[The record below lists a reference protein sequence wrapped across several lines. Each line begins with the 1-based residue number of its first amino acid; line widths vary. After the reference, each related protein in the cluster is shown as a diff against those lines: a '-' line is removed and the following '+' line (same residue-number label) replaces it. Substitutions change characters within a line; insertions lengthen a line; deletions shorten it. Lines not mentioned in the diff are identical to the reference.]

1 MGLFCCLIF
10 KPQIKQN
17 TIQYSKNQ
25 QFKFSKMKY
34 NTRNIGI
41 IAHVD
46 AGKTTLSERLLYYT
60 GLIHKIGNVDDG
72 NTTMDKDIQEKNRG
86 ITISSAAVSTQ
97 WKKDGTAYNIN
108 IIDTPGHID
117 FAVEVERSLRV
128 LDSVVAVFCAS
139 SGVQPQTENVWF
151 QAEKHGISK
160 ICFINKMDRIGADF
174 FAVLKEIET
183 KLHAVPMA
191 LQIPIGA
198 EAQFEGVIDLI
209 RQKALYWTDE
219 TGETIIE
226 KEIPDDQKAD
236 AEEYRMKLMETLAE
250 YDETFFEIFLDPENS
265 ITEEMI
271 TEALRKVCRS
281 GAAVPVLCGSA
292 FKNKGVQPLLDAVV
306 TYFPAPDHLPAIQGK
321 DPETEESV
329 ELIRDETES
338 FSGLVFKVVID
349 KHMGRLAMLRLYS
362 GKIKSGDTVL
372 NVRTGES
379 FRISRILQMQSDK
392 TLAIE
397 EAKAGDIV
405 ALTGIKDSKTGDSLS
420 AVEKPVLLE
429 AITIPAPVI
438 RVSIE
443 PKTNSDE
450 KSFGLVLAKIQEE
463 DPSLVVERDRQT
475 GETLLS
481 GLGELHLEVT
491 LEKIRLNHGIEV
503 NQGKPKVS
511 YREILTETRTHRE
524 KLSKQNGGSGQF
536 ADITFEIGPR
546 ENNVPGIEFINL
558 IKGGVIPGE
567 FIPSVEKGFKDAM
580 ENGPLK
586 GYPLESMKIRLL
598 DGSFHAQDSSAFDFE
613 NAARDGF
620 RAAALSCSPKLLE
633 PVMQVEIQS
642 IEEYTG
648 AVTADINRRRGII
661 SSIDEKSGR
670 KIFAAEVPLAST
682 FGYISDLRTLTS
694 GRASISMKLSHYAM
708 VPDFIANTLVT

>member
-1 MGLFCCLIF
+1 MLIF
-10 KPQIKQN
+10 IRIFSQHR
-17 TIQYSKNQ
+17 SKNQ
-25 QFKFSKMKY
+25 QFKSNKMKY

-46 AGKTTLSERLLYYT
+46 AGKTTLSERILYYT

-72 NTTMDKDIQEKNRG
+72 NTTMDKDIQERNRG
-86 ITISSAAVSTQ
+86 ITISSAAISTQ
-97 WKKDGTAYNIN
+97 WKKDNNVYNIN

-151 QAEKHGISK
+151 QAEKHGTSK

-174 FAVLKEIET
+174 FAVLHEIRT
-183 KLHAVPMA
+183 KLNAVPLA

-198 EAQFEGVIDLI
+198 EVNFEGVIDLVKM
-209 RQKALYWTDE
+209 KALYWTDE
-219 TGETIIE
+219 NGEMIVE
-226 KEIPDDQKAD
+226 KEIPDHSIAE
-236 AEEYRMKLMETLAE
+236 AEEYRTILLETLAE
-250 YDETFFEIFLDPENS
+250 YDETFFGIFMDGEQS
-265 ITEEMI
+265 ISVEMI
-271 TEALRKVCRS
+271 SEAIQRVCRS
-281 GAAVPVLCGSA
+281 GSAVPVLCGSA
-292 FKNKGVQPLLDAVV
+292 FKNKGIQPLLDAVV
-306 TYFPAPDHLPAIQGK
+306 TYLPAPDQLADLQGR
-321 DPETEESV
+321 DPHTEETV
-329 ELIRDETES
+329 TLERNEAAA

-349 KHMGRLAMLRLYS
+349 KHMGRLAMLRVYS
-362 GKIKSGDTVL
+362 GKIKSGDTLL

-392 TLAIE
+392 TLSME

-405 ALTGIKDSKTGDSLS
+405 ALTGVKDAKTGDSLS
-420 AVEKPVLLE
+420 SSDHPILLE
-429 AITIPAPVI
+429 AITIPTPVI
-438 RVSIE
+438 RVAIE
-443 PKTNSDE
+443 PKTNGDE

-463 DPSLVVERDRQT
+463 DPSLVVERDPQT

-491 LEKIRLNHGIEV
+491 LEKIRLNHGIEI

-511 YREILTETRTHRE
+511 YREVLTETCIHRE

-546 ENNVPGIEFINL
+546 DDHEYGLEFINM
-558 IKGGVIPGE
+558 IKGGVIPTE
-567 FIPSVEKGFKDAM
+567 FIPSVEKGFREAM
-580 ENGPLK
+580 EHGPLK
-586 GYPLESMKIRLL
+586 GYPLENMKITLL
-598 DGSFHAQDSSAFDFE
+598 DGSFHAQDSAAFDFE
-613 NAARDGF
+613 IAAREGF
-620 RAAALSCSPKLLE
+620 KAAAKGCSPKFLE
-633 PVMQVEIQS
+633 PIMQVEIQS

-661 SSIDEKSGR
+661 TSIDERSGR

-694 GRASISMKLSHYAM
+694 GRASISMKLSHYAL
-708 VPDFIANTLVT
+708 VPDFIANTLIT

>member
-1 MGLFCCLIF
+1 
-10 KPQIKQN
+10 
-17 TIQYSKNQ
+17 
-25 QFKFSKMKY
+25 MKY

-46 AGKTTLSERLLYYT
+46 AGKTTLTERLLYYT
-60 GLIHKIGNVDDG
+60 GMIHKIGNVDEG

-86 ITISSAAVSTQ
+86 ITISSAAISTQ
-97 WKKDGTAYNIN
+97 WKKDDNVFNIN

-174 FAVLKEIET
+174 FAVLNEIKT
-183 KLHAVPMA
+183 KLNAVPLA
-191 LQIPIGA
+191 LQIPMGS
-198 EAQFEGVIDLI
+198 EDSFEGVIDLI
-209 RQKALYWTDE
+209 KQKALYWMDE
-219 TGETIIE
+219 NGETIIE
-226 KEIPDDQKAD
+226 KEIPELYN
-236 AEEYRMKLMETLAE
+236 AETHEWRIKLMETLAE
-250 YDETFFEIFLDPENS
+250 SDEQFFEYFLDSETKIS
-265 ITEEMI
+265 EEMI
-271 TEALRKVCRS
+271 TEAIKRACQSRNLVS
-281 GAAVPVLCGSA
+281 VLCGSA
-292 FKNKGVQPLLDAVV
+292 FKNKGVQPLLDAIVS
-306 TYFPAPDHLPAIQGK
+306 YLPSPDQLPSVKGK
-321 DPETEESV
+321 DAKTEETI
-329 ELIRDETES
+329 EQERNEEEI

-349 KHMGRLAMLRLYS
+349 KHMGKLSMLRIYS
-362 GKIKSGDTVL
+362 GSIQSGDTVH

-392 TLAIE
+392 TITVE
-397 EAKAGDIV
+397 EGKAGDIV
-405 ALTGIKDSKTGDSLS
+405 ALTGIKDAKTGDSLS
-420 AVEKPVLLE
+420 SVERAVLLE
-429 AITIPAPVI
+429 SITIPAPVI

-443 PKTNSDE
+443 PKTNADE

-491 LEKIRLNHGIEV
+491 LEKIRLNHGIEI

-511 YREILTETRTHRE
+511 YKEILTETRTHRE
-524 KLSKQNGGSGQF
+524 KLVKQNGGSGQF

-546 ENNVPGIEFINL
+546 NDGGIGLEFINQ
-558 IKGGVIPGE
+558 IKGGVIPNE
-567 FIPSVEKGFKDAM
+567 FVPSVEKGFREAM
-580 ENGPLK
+580 ENGALQ
-586 GYPLESMKIRLL
+586 GYPLESMKVTLL
-598 DGSFHAQDSSAFDFE
+598 DGSTHSNDSHAQDFE
-613 NAARDGF
+613 MAARDGF
-620 RAAALSCSPKLLE
+620 REIGKSCKPKLME
-633 PVMQVEIQS
+633 PIMKVEIQT
-642 IEEYTG
+642 IEDYTG
-648 AVTADINRRRGII
+648 AVTADINKRRGII
-661 SSIDEKSGR
+661 ISIDEKSGR
-670 KIFAAEVPLAST
+670 KVFTAEVPLAST

-694 GRASISMKLSHYAM
+694 GRASISMKLSHYAL

>member
-1 MGLFCCLIF
+1 
-10 KPQIKQN
+10 
-17 TIQYSKNQ
+17 
-25 QFKFSKMKY
+25 MKY

-72 NTTMDKDIQEKNRG
+72 NTMMDKDIQEKNRG

-97 WKKDGTAYNIN
+97 WKKDNTVYNIN

-151 QAEKHGISK
+151 QAEKHGTSK

-183 KLHAVPMA
+183 KLNTVPLA

-198 EAQFEGVIDLI
+198 EDQFEGVIDLI
-209 RQKALYWTDE
+209 QQKALYWMDE
-219 TGETIIE
+219 NGETIVE
-226 KEIPDDQKAD
+226 KGIPVHYKAEAD
-236 AEEYRMKLMETLAE
+236 EYRMKLLETLAG
-250 YDETFFEIFLDPENS
+250 YDETFFEIFMD
-265 ITEEMI
+265 TEHTISTEMI
-271 TEALRKVCRS
+271 MEAVQRVCRS
-281 GAAVPVLCGSA
+281 GSAVPVLCGSA
-292 FKNKGVQPLLDAVV
+292 FKNKGIQPLLDAVV
-306 TYFPAPDHLPAIQGK
+306 TYLPAPDQLADIQGK
-321 DPETEESV
+321 DPLTEEAVILKRNES
-329 ELIRDETES
+329 ET

-349 KHMGRLAMLRLYS
+349 KHMGRLAMLRIYS
-362 GKIKSGDTVL
+362 GKIKSGDSVL
-372 NVRTGES
+372 NVRTRET

-392 TLAIE
+392 TLSLE
-397 EAKAGDIV
+397 EGKAGDIV
-405 ALTGIKDSKTGDSLS
+405 ALTGIKDAKTGDSLS
-420 AVEKPVLLE
+420 SAEKPVLLE

-438 RVSIE
+438 RVAIE
-443 PKTNSDE
+443 PKTNGDE
-450 KSFGLVLAKIQEE
+450 KSFGLVLARIQEE
-463 DPSLVVERDRQT
+463 DPSLVVERDKQT

-491 LEKIRLNHGIEV
+491 LEKIRLNHGMEI

-511 YREILTETRTHRE
+511 YREILTETAAHRE

-536 ADITFEIGPR
+536 ADISFEIGPR
-546 ENNVPGIEFINL
+546 NDNEHGLEFVNM
-558 IKGGVIPGE
+558 IKGGVIPTE
-567 FIPSVEKGFKDAM
+567 FIPSVEKGFREAM
-580 ENGPLK
+580 EHGPLK
-586 GYPLESMKIRLL
+586 GHPLESMKITLL
-598 DGSFHAQDSSAFDFE
+598 DGSFHAQDSAAFDFE
-613 NAARDGF
+613 IAAREGF
-620 RAAALSCSPKLLE
+620 RAAAGKCRPKLLE

-648 AVTADINRRRGII
+648 AITADINRRRGMIT
-661 SSIDEKSGR
+661 SIDEKSGR

-694 GRASISMKLSHYAM
+694 GRASISMKLSHYAL
-708 VPDFIANTLVT
+708 VPDFIANTLIT

>member
-1 MGLFCCLIF
+1 
-10 KPQIKQN
+10 
-17 TIQYSKNQ
+17 
-25 QFKFSKMKY
+25 MKY

-46 AGKTTLSERLLYYT
+46 AGKTTLTERLLYYT
-60 GLIHKIGNVDDG
+60 GMIHKIGNVDEG

-86 ITISSAAVSTQ
+86 ITISSAAISTQ
-97 WKKDGTAYNIN
+97 WKKDENVFNIN

-174 FAVLKEIET
+174 FAVLNEIKT
-183 KLHAVPMA
+183 KLNAVPLA
-191 LQIPIGA
+191 LQIPMGS
-198 EAQFEGVIDLI
+198 EDRFEGVIDLVK
-209 RQKALYWTDE
+209 QKAQYWIDE
-219 TGETIIE
+219 NGETIVE
-226 KEIPDDQKAD
+226 KEIPELYKTEVHEWRQ
-236 AEEYRMKLMETLAE
+236 KLMETLAE
-250 YDETFFEIFLDPENS
+250 SDEQFFEYFLDSETK

-271 TEALRKVCRS
+271 TEAIKRACQSRNS
-281 GAAVPVLCGSA
+281 VPVLCGSA
-292 FKNKGVQPLLDAVV
+292 FKNKGVQPLLDAIVS
-306 TYFPAPDHLPAIQGK
+306 YLPAPDQLASVKGK
-321 DPETEESV
+321 DAKTEETI
-329 ELIRDETES
+329 ELERNEEEI

-349 KHMGRLAMLRLYS
+349 KHMGKLSMLRIYS
-362 GKIKSGDTVL
+362 GSIQSGDTVQ

-392 TLAIE
+392 TITVE
-397 EAKAGDIV
+397 EGKAGDIV
-405 ALTGIKDSKTGDSLS
+405 ALTGIKDAKTGDSLS
-420 AVEKPVLLE
+420 SIEQAVLLE
-429 AITIPAPVI
+429 SITIPAPVI

-443 PKTNSDE
+443 PKTNADE

-491 LEKIRLNHGIEV
+491 LEKIRLNHGIEI
-503 NQGKPKVS
+503 NQGKPEVS
-511 YREILTETRTHRE
+511 YKEILTETRTHRE
-524 KLSKQNGGSGQF
+524 KLVKQNGGSGQF

-546 ENNVPGIEFINL
+546 NDGGIGLEFINQ
-558 IKGGVIPGE
+558 IKGGVIPNE
-567 FIPSVEKGFKDAM
+567 FIPSVEKGFREAM
-580 ENGPLK
+580 ENGALQ
-586 GYPLESMKIRLL
+586 GYPLESMKVTLL
-598 DGSFHAQDSSAFDFE
+598 DGSTHSNDSHAQDFE
-613 NAARDGF
+613 MAARDGF
-620 RAAALSCSPKLLE
+620 REIGKSCKPKLME
-633 PVMQVEIQS
+633 PIMKVEIQT
-642 IEEYTG
+642 IEDYTG
-648 AVTADINRRRGII
+648 AVTADINKRRGII
-661 SSIDEKSGR
+661 ISIDEKSGR
-670 KIFAAEVPLAST
+670 KIFTAEVPLAST

-694 GRASISMKLSHYAM
+694 GRASISMKLSHYAL

>member
-1 MGLFCCLIF
+1 
-10 KPQIKQN
+10 
-17 TIQYSKNQ
+17 
-25 QFKFSKMKY
+25 MKY

-46 AGKTTLSERLLYYT
+46 AGKTTLTERLLYYT
-60 GLIHKIGNVDDG
+60 GMIHKIGNVDEG

-86 ITISSAAVSTQ
+86 ITISSAAISTQ
-97 WKKDGTAYNIN
+97 WKKGNDLFNIN

-128 LDSVVAVFCAS
+128 LDSVIAVFCAS

-151 QAEKHGISK
+151 QAEKHGIPK

-174 FAVLKEIET
+174 FAVVNEIKT
-183 KLHAVPMA
+183 RLSAVPLA
-191 LQIPIGA
+191 LQIPMGS
-198 EAQFEGVIDLI
+198 EDRFEGVIDLI
-209 RQKALYWTDE
+209 TQKALYWTDE
-219 TGETIIE
+219 NGETMIE
-226 KEIPDDQKAD
+226 KSIPEDYQSEAH
-236 AEEYRMKLMETLAE
+236 AFRLKLMESLAE
-250 YDETFFEIFLDPENS
+250 SDEAFFEAFFDAECT
-265 ITEEMI
+265 ITEDMI
-271 TEALRKVCRS
+271 VEAVARTCQS
-281 GAAVPVLCGSA
+281 GSLVPVLCGSA

-306 TYFPAPDHLPAIQGK
+306 TYLPAPHQLARIKAK
-321 DPETEESV
+321 DVKTEKPVELERTEE
-329 ELIRDETES
+329 EA

-349 KHMGRLAMLRLYS
+349 KHMGKLAMLRIYS
-362 GKIKSGDTVL
+362 GNIQPGDSVQ

-392 TLAIE
+392 TLPVE
-397 EAKAGDIV
+397 NGKAGDIV
-405 ALTGIKDSKTGDSLS
+405 ALTGIKDAKTGDSLS
-420 AVEKPVLLE
+420 SLERPVLLE
-429 AITIPAPVI
+429 SITIPAPVI

-443 PKTNSDE
+443 PKTNADE

-491 LEKIRLNHGIEV
+491 LEKIRLNHGIEI

-511 YREILTETRTHRE
+511 YREILTETRRHRE

-546 ENNVPGIEFINL
+546 ENHEPGLEFINQ

-567 FIPSVEKGFKDAM
+567 FIPSVEKGFREAM
-580 ENGPLK
+580 ENGPI
-586 GYPLESMKIRLL
+586 GGNPLESMKVVLL
-598 DGSFHAQDSSAFDFE
+598 DGSAHSNDSHAQDFE
-613 NAARDGF
+613 VAARDGF
-620 RAAALSCSPKLLE
+620 RAIAKACQPKLTE
-633 PVMQVEIQS
+633 PVMQVEIQT
-642 IEEYTG
+642 IEGYTG
-648 AVTADINRRRGII
+648 AVTTDINKRRGMIT
-661 SSIDEKSGR
+661 SIDEKSGR
-670 KIFAAEVPLAST
+670 KIFTAEVPLAST

-694 GRASISMKLSHYAM
+694 GRASISMKLSHYAL
-708 VPDFIANTLVT
+708 VPDFMVNTLIT

>member
-10 KPQIKQN
+10 RPQNEEN
-17 TIQYSKNQ
+17 TYLYSQNQ

-97 WKKDGTAYNIN
+97 WKKGETVYNIN

-183 KLHAVPMA
+183 KLNAVPMA

-198 EAQFEGVIDLI
+198 EDQFEGVIDLI

-219 TGETIIE
+219 NGETIIE
-226 KEIPDDQKAD
+226 KEIPEDHKAD
-236 AEEYRMKLMETLAE
+236 ADEYRMKLMETLAG
-250 YDETFFEIFLDPENS
+250 YDETFFEIFMDPEKKL
-265 ITEEMI
+265 TEEMI
-271 TEALRKVCRS
+271 TEALQKVCRS

-306 TYFPAPDHLPAIQGK
+306 TYFPAPDLLPAVQGK
-321 DPETEESV
+321 DPDTEEAVELVRNETE
-329 ELIRDETES
+329 T

-362 GKIKSGDTVL
+362 GTIQSGDTVL

-379 FRISRILQMQSDK
+379 FRISRILKMQSDK
-392 TLAIE
+392 TLSIE
-397 EAKAGDIV
+397 EGKAGDIV
-405 ALTGIKDSKTGDSLS
+405 ALTGIKDAKTGDSLS

-450 KSFGLVLAKIQEE
+450 KTFGLVLAKIQEE

-511 YREILTETRTHRE
+511 YREVLTETRTHRE

-546 ENNVPGIEFINL
+546 ENNEPGLEFINL

-567 FIPSVEKGFKDAM
+567 FIPSVEKGFREAM

-598 DGSFHAQDSSAFDFE
+598 DGSFHDQDSGAFDFE

-633 PVMQVEIQS
+633 PIMQVEIQS

-661 SSIDEKSGR
+661 SSIDERSGR
-670 KIFAAEVPLAST
+670 KIFTAEVPLAST

-694 GRASISMKLSHYAM
+694 GRASISMKLSHYAL
-708 VPDFIANTLVT
+708 VPDFIANILVT

>member
-1 MGLFCCLIF
+1 M
-10 KPQIKQN
+10 
-17 TIQYSKNQ
+17 KN
-25 QFKFSKMKY
+25 

-97 WKKDGTAYNIN
+97 WEKDNNVYHIN

-151 QAEKHGISK
+151 QAEKHGTSK

-174 FAVLKEIET
+174 FAVLEEIRT
-183 KLHAVPMA
+183 KLNAVPLA

-198 EAQFEGVIDLI
+198 EDHFEGVIDLI
-209 RQKALYWTDE
+209 QQKALYWKDE
-219 TGETIIE
+219 NGETIIE
-226 KEIPDDQKAD
+226 KEIPLNYQIEAD
-236 AEEYRMKLMETLAE
+236 EYRIKLQETLAE
-250 YDETFFEIFLDPENS
+250 YNEDFFEYFMD
-265 ITEEMI
+265 TEFRISNEMMVKAI
-271 TEALRKVCRS
+271 QEICRS

-292 FKNKGVQPLLDAVV
+292 FKNKGIQPLLDAVV
-306 TYFPAPDHLPAIQGK
+306 TYLPAPDQLANIQGK
-321 DPETEESV
+321 DPQTEEIIELGRNETE
-329 ELIRDETES
+329 T
-338 FSGLVFKVVID
+338 FSGLVFKVIID
-349 KHMGRLAMLRLYS
+349 KHIGRLAMLRIYS
-362 GKIKSGDTVL
+362 GRIKSGDMVL
-372 NVRTGES
+372 NIRTGES

-392 TLAIE
+392 TLSVNE
-397 EAKAGDIV
+397 GKAGDIV
-405 ALTGIKDSKTGDSLS
+405 ALTGIKDAKTGDSLS
-420 AVEKPVLLE
+420 SVEKPILLE

-443 PKTNSDE
+443 PKTNVDE
-450 KSFGLVLAKIQEE
+450 KNFGLVLAKIQEE
-463 DPSLVVERDRQT
+463 DPSLVIERDPQT

-491 LEKIRLNHGIEV
+491 LEKIRLNHGIEI

-511 YREILTETRTHRE
+511 YREILTEAKLHRE

-536 ADITFEIGPR
+536 ADISFEIGPR
-546 ENNVPGIEFINL
+546 SDNEHGLEFINM

-567 FIPSVEKGFKDAM
+567 FIPSVEKGFREAM
-580 ENGPLK
+580 EQGPLK
-586 GYPLESMKIRLL
+586 GYPLESMKITLL
-598 DGSFHAQDSSAFDFE
+598 DGSFHAQDSAALDFE
-613 NAARDGF
+613 IAARDGF
-620 RAAALSCSPKLLE
+620 KAAAAKCSPKLLE
-633 PVMQVEIQS
+633 PIMQVEIQS

-648 AVTADINRRRGII
+648 AITADISRRRGII
-661 SSIDEKSGR
+661 TSIDEKSGR
-670 KIFAAEVPLAST
+670 KFFAAEVPLAST
-682 FGYISDLRTLTS
+682 FGYISDLRTLAS
-694 GRASISMKLSHYAM
+694 GRASISMKLSHYAL
-708 VPDFIANTLVT
+708 VPDFIANTLMT

>member
-1 MGLFCCLIF
+1 M
-10 KPQIKQN
+10 
-17 TIQYSKNQ
+17 KN
-25 QFKFSKMKY
+25 

-97 WKKDGTAYNIN
+97 WRKDNNVYHIN

-151 QAEKHGISK
+151 QAEKHETSK

-174 FAVLKEIET
+174 FAVLEEIRT
-183 KLHAVPMA
+183 KLNAVPLA

-198 EAQFEGVIDLI
+198 EDNFEGVIDLI
-209 RQKALYWTDE
+209 QQKALYWMDE
-219 TGETIIE
+219 NGETIIE
-226 KEIPDDQKAD
+226 KEIPLNYQIEAD
-236 AEEYRMKLMETLAE
+236 EYRIKLQETLAE
-250 YDETFFEIFLDPENS
+250 YNEDFFEYFMD
-265 ITEEMI
+265 TECRISNEMMVKAI
-271 TEALRKVCRS
+271 QEICRS

-292 FKNKGVQPLLDAVV
+292 FKNKGIQPLLDAVV
-306 TYFPAPDHLPAIQGK
+306 TYLPAPDQLANIQGK
-321 DPETEESV
+321 DPQTEETI
-329 ELIRDETES
+329 ELGRNDIET
-338 FSGLVFKVVID
+338 FSGLVFKVIID
-349 KHMGRLAMLRLYS
+349 KHIGRLAMLRIYS
-362 GKIKSGDTVL
+362 GRIKSGDMVL

-392 TLAIE
+392 TLSINE
-397 EAKAGDIV
+397 GKAGDIV
-405 ALTGIKDSKTGDSLS
+405 ALTGIKDAKTGDSLS
-420 AVEKPVLLE
+420 SVEKPILLE

-443 PKTNSDE
+443 PKTNGDE
-450 KSFGLVLAKIQEE
+450 KNFGLVLAKIQEE
-463 DPSLVVERDRQT
+463 DPSLVIERDPQT

-491 LEKIRLNHGIEV
+491 LEKIRLNHGIEI

-511 YREILTETRTHRE
+511 YREILTEMKLHRE

-536 ADITFEIGPR
+536 ADISFEIGPR
-546 ENNVPGIEFINL
+546 SDNEHGLEFVNM

-567 FIPSVEKGFKDAM
+567 FIPSVEKGFREAM
-580 ENGPLK
+580 EQGPLK
-586 GYPLESMKIRLL
+586 GYPLESMKITLL
-598 DGSFHAQDSSAFDFE
+598 DGSFHAQDSAALDFE
-613 NAARDGF
+613 IVARDGF
-620 RAAALSCSPKLLE
+620 KAAAAKCSPKLLE
-633 PVMQVEIQS
+633 PIMQVEIQS

-648 AVTADINRRRGII
+648 AITADINRRRGII
-661 SSIDEKSGR
+661 TSIDEKSGR

-682 FGYISDLRTLTS
+682 FGYISDLRTLAS
-694 GRASISMKLSHYAM
+694 GRASISMKLSHYAL
-708 VPDFIANTLVT
+708 VPDFIANTLMT

>member
-1 MGLFCCLIF
+1 
-10 KPQIKQN
+10 
-17 TIQYSKNQ
+17 
-25 QFKFSKMKY
+25 MKY

-46 AGKTTLSERLLYYT
+46 AGKTTLTERLLYYT
-60 GLIHKIGNVDDG
+60 GMIHKIGNVDDG

-86 ITISSAAVSTQ
+86 ITISSAAISTQ
-97 WKKDGTAYNIN
+97 WKKDDAIFNVN

-128 LDSVVAVFCAS
+128 LDSVIAVLCAS

-174 FAVLKEIET
+174 FAVLHEIRT
-183 KLHAVPMA
+183 KLNAVPLA
-191 LQIPIGA
+191 LQIPIGS
-198 EAQFEGVIDLI
+198 EDHFEGAIDLI
-209 RQKALYWTDE
+209 KQKALYWTDE
-219 TGETIIE
+219 NGETVVE
-226 KEIPDDQKAD
+226 KEIPEHYKAEAD
-236 AEEYRMKLMETLAE
+236 EWRMKLTETLAE
-250 YDETFFEIFLDPENS
+250 HDETFFGIFMDAEHQIS
-265 ITEEMI
+265 EEMI
-271 TEALRKVCRS
+271 TKAIKRTCQSKSL
-281 GAAVPVLCGSA
+281 VPILCGSA
-292 FKNKGVQPLLDAVV
+292 FKNKGVQPLLDAVAD
-306 TYFPAPDHLPAIQGK
+306 YLPAPDQLPSVKGK
-321 DPETEESV
+321 DARTGETV
-329 ELIRDETES
+329 ELERNKEET

-349 KHMGRLAMLRLYS
+349 KHMGKLAMLRIYS
-362 GKIKSGDTVL
+362 GSIKPGDTVQ

-392 TLAIE
+392 TLTIGE
-397 EAKAGDIV
+397 GKAGDIV
-405 ALTGIKDSKTGDSLS
+405 ALTGIKDAKTGDSLS
-420 AVEKPVLLE
+420 SAERPVLLE
-429 AITIPAPVI
+429 SITIPAPVI

-443 PKTNSDE
+443 PKTNADE

-491 LEKIRLNHGIEV
+491 LEKIRLNHGIEIS
-503 NQGKPKVS
+503 QGTPKVS
-511 YREILTETRTHRE
+511 YREILTETRKHRE

-546 ENNVPGIEFINL
+546 ENNETGLEFINQ
-558 IKGGVIPGE
+558 IKGGVIPNE
-567 FIPSVEKGFKDAM
+567 FIPAVEKGFREAM
-580 ENGPLK
+580 ENGPLS
-586 GYPLESMKIRLL
+586 GNPLESMKIILL
-598 DGSFHAQDSSAFDFE
+598 DGSAHSNDSHALDFE
-613 NAARDGF
+613 IAARDGF
-620 RAAALSCSPKLLE
+620 REVAKQCKPKVLE
-633 PVMQVEIQS
+633 PVMQVEIIS

-648 AVTADINRRRGII
+648 AITADINKRRGMIT
-661 SSIDEKSGR
+661 SIDEKSGR
-670 KIFAAEVPLAST
+670 KIFTAEVPLAST

-694 GRASISMKLSHYAM
+694 GRASISMKLSHYAL

>member
-1 MGLFCCLIF
+1 
-10 KPQIKQN
+10 
-17 TIQYSKNQ
+17 
-25 QFKFSKMKY
+25 MKY

-72 NTTMDKDIQEKNRG
+72 NTTMDKDIQERNRG

-97 WKKDGTAYNIN
+97 WKKDNKVYNIN

-151 QAEKHGISK
+151 QAEKHGTSK

-174 FAVLKEIET
+174 FAVLKDIET
-183 KLHAVPMA
+183 RLNAVPLA

-198 EAQFEGVIDLI
+198 EASFEGVIDLI
-209 RQKALYWTDE
+209 RQKALFWTDE
-219 TGETIIE
+219 NGETIIE
-226 KEIPDDQKAD
+226 KEIPVDYQKEAD
-236 AEEYRMKLMETLAE
+236 EYRMKLLETLAGS
-250 YDETFFEIFLDPENS
+250 DETFFEIFMDAEHT
-265 ITEEMI
+265 IGIEMI
-271 TEALRKVCRS
+271 TEAIQNVCRS

-292 FKNKGVQPLLDAVV
+292 FKNKGIQPLLDAVV
-306 TYFPAPDHLPAIQGK
+306 TYLPSPDQLADIQAK
-321 DPETEESV
+321 DPQTEESIPLKRN
-329 ELIRDETES
+329 ESES

-349 KHMGRLAMLRLYS
+349 KHMGRLAMLRIYS
-362 GKIKSGDTVL
+362 GKIRSGDTVQ
-372 NVRTGES
+372 NVRTREI

-392 TLAIE
+392 TLSMDE
-397 EAKAGDIV
+397 GKAGDIV
-405 ALTGIKDSKTGDSLS
+405 ALTGIKDAKTGDSLS
-420 AVEKPVLLE
+420 SSEKPVLLE

-438 RVSIE
+438 RVAIE
-443 PKTNSDE
+443 PKTNGDE
-450 KSFGLVLAKIQEE
+450 KSFGLVLARIQEE
-463 DPSLVVERDRQT
+463 DPSLVIERDRQT

-491 LEKIRLNHGIEV
+491 LEKIRLNHGIEI

-511 YREILTETRTHRE
+511 YREVLTTTATHRE

-536 ADITFEIGPR
+536 ADISFEIGPR
-546 ENNVPGIEFINL
+546 NDQEHGLEFINM
-558 IKGGVIPGE
+558 IKGGVIPTE
-567 FIPSVEKGFKDAM
+567 FIPSVEKGFREAM
-580 ENGPLK
+580 EHGPLK
-586 GYPLESMKIRLL
+586 GYPLESMKITLL
-598 DGSFHAQDSSAFDFE
+598 DGSFHAQDSAAFDFE
-613 NAARDGF
+613 IAAREGF
-620 RAAALSCSPKLLE
+620 RAAAGKCSPKLLE
-633 PVMQVEIQS
+633 PIMQVEIQS

-648 AVTADINRRRGII
+648 PITADLNRRRGMIT
-661 SSIDEKSGR
+661 SIDERSGR
-670 KIFAAEVPLAST
+670 KIFTAEVPLAST
-682 FGYISDLRTLTS
+682 FGYISDLRTLAS
-694 GRASISMKLSHYAM
+694 GRASISMKLSHYAL

>member
-1 MGLFCCLIF
+1 
-10 KPQIKQN
+10 
-17 TIQYSKNQ
+17 
-25 QFKFSKMKY
+25 MKY

-72 NTTMDKDIQEKNRG
+72 NTTMDKDIQERNRG

-97 WKKDGTAYNIN
+97 WKKDNKVYNIN

-151 QAEKHGISK
+151 QAEKHGTSK

-174 FAVLKEIET
+174 FAVLKDIET
-183 KLHAVPMA
+183 RLNAVPLA

-198 EAQFEGVIDLI
+198 EASFEGVIDLI
-209 RQKALYWTDE
+209 RQKALFWTDE
-219 TGETIIE
+219 TGETIVE
-226 KEIPDDQKAD
+226 KEIPAEYQIEAD
-236 AEEYRMKLMETLAE
+236 EYRMKLLETLAGS
-250 YDETFFEIFLDPENS
+250 DEIFFEIFMDAEHKIS
-265 ITEEMI
+265 TEMI
-271 TEALRKVCRS
+271 TEAIQRVCRS

-292 FKNKGVQPLLDAVV
+292 FKNKGIQPLLDAVV
-306 TYFPAPDHLPAIQGK
+306 TYLPSPDQLTDIQAK
-321 DPETEESV
+321 DPQTEESIPLKRN
-329 ELIRDETES
+329 ESES

-349 KHMGRLAMLRLYS
+349 KHMGRLAMLRIYS
-362 GKIKSGDTVL
+362 GKIKSGDTVQ
-372 NVRTGES
+372 NVRTGEN

-392 TLAIE
+392 TLSMDE
-397 EAKAGDIV
+397 GKAGDIV
-405 ALTGIKDSKTGDSLS
+405 ALTGIKDAKTGDSLS
-420 AVEKPVLLE
+420 SSEKPVLLE

-438 RVSIE
+438 RVAIE
-443 PKTNSDE
+443 PKTNGDE
-450 KSFGLVLAKIQEE
+450 KSFGLVLARIQEE
-463 DPSLVVERDRQT
+463 DPSLVIERDRQT

-491 LEKIRLNHGIEV
+491 LEKIRLNHGIEI

-511 YREILTETRTHRE
+511 YREILTTTASHRE

-536 ADITFEIGPR
+536 ADISFEIGPR
-546 ENNVPGIEFINL
+546 NDQEHGLEFINM
-558 IKGGVIPGE
+558 IKGGAIPTE
-567 FIPSVEKGFKDAM
+567 FIPSVEKGFREAM
-580 ENGPLK
+580 EHGPLK
-586 GYPLESMKIRLL
+586 GYPLESMKITLM
-598 DGSFHAQDSSAFDFE
+598 DGSFHAQDSAAFDFE
-613 NAARDGF
+613 IAAREGF
-620 RAAALSCSPKLLE
+620 RAAAGKCSPKLLE

-648 AVTADINRRRGII
+648 AITADINRRRGMIT
-661 SSIDEKSGR
+661 SIDERSGR
-670 KIFAAEVPLAST
+670 KIFMAEVPLAST
-682 FGYISDLRTLTS
+682 FGYISDLRTLAS
-694 GRASISMKLSHYAM
+694 GRASISMKLSHYAL
-708 VPDFIANTLVT
+708 VPDFIANTLMT

>member
-1 MGLFCCLIF
+1 
-10 KPQIKQN
+10 
-17 TIQYSKNQ
+17 
-25 QFKFSKMKY
+25 MKY

-72 NTTMDKDIQEKNRG
+72 NTTMDKDIQERNRG

-97 WKKDGTAYNIN
+97 WKKDDKVYNIN

-151 QAEKHGISK
+151 QAEKHGTSK

-174 FAVLKEIET
+174 FAVLNEIKT
-183 KLHAVPMA
+183 KLNAVPLA
-191 LQIPIGA
+191 LQIPMGA
-198 EAQFEGVIDLI
+198 EAHFEGVIDLV
-209 RQKALYWTDE
+209 KMKSLYWTDE
-219 TGETIIE
+219 NGETIVE
-226 KEIPDDQKAD
+226 KEIPDHYMAEAD
-236 AEEYRMKLMETLAE
+236 EYRMKLMETLAE
-250 YDETFFEIFLDPENS
+250 NDEMFFDIFMD
-265 ITEEMI
+265 TEQTVTVEMLS
-271 TEALRKVCRS
+271 EAIQRVCRLGS
-281 GAAVPVLCGSA
+281 AVPVLCGSA
-292 FKNKGVQPLLDAVV
+292 FKNKGIQPLLDAVV
-306 TYFPAPDHLPAIQGK
+306 TYLPAPDQLADLQGR
-321 DPETEESV
+321 DPQTEETV
-329 ELIRDETES
+329 TLERNES
-338 FSGLVFKVVID
+338 AAFSGLVFKVVID
-349 KHMGRLAMLRLYS
+349 KHMGRLAMLRVYS
-362 GKIKSGDTVL
+362 GRIQSGDTIL

-379 FRISRILQMQSDK
+379 YRISRILQMQSDK
-392 TLAIE
+392 TLTLD

-405 ALTGIKDSKTGDSLS
+405 ALTGIKDAKTGDSLS
-420 AVEKPVLLE
+420 SIEQPILLE
-429 AITIPAPVI
+429 AITIPTPVI
-438 RVSIE
+438 RVAIE
-443 PKTNSDE
+443 PKTNGDE

-463 DPSLVVERDRQT
+463 DPSLVVERDPQT

-491 LEKIRLNHGIEV
+491 LEKIRLNHGIEI

-511 YREILTETRTHRE
+511 YREILTETRVHRE

-536 ADITFEIGPR
+536 ADITFEIGPGNDN
-546 ENNVPGIEFINL
+546 EHGLEFVNM
-558 IKGGVIPGE
+558 IKGGVIPTE
-567 FIPSVEKGFKDAM
+567 FIPSVEKGFREAM
-580 ENGPLK
+580 EHGPLK
-586 GYPLESMKIRLL
+586 GYPLENMKVTLL
-598 DGSFHAQDSSAFDFE
+598 DGSFHAQDSAAFDFE
-613 NAARDGF
+613 IAAREGF
-620 RAAALSCSPKLLE
+620 KAAAKGCHPKLME
-633 PVMQVEIQS
+633 PVMKVEIQS

-661 SSIDEKSGR
+661 TSIDEKSGR

-694 GRASISMKLSHYAM
+694 GRASISMKLSHYAL
-708 VPDFIANTLVT
+708 VPDFIANTLIT

>member
-1 MGLFCCLIF
+1 M
-10 KPQIKQN
+10 
-17 TIQYSKNQ
+17 KN
-25 QFKFSKMKY
+25 K
-34 NTRNIGI
+34 TRNIGI

-97 WKKDGTAYNIN
+97 WKKGNEVYNIN

-151 QAEKHGISK
+151 QAEKHGTSK

-174 FAVLKEIET
+174 FAVLKDIET
-183 KLHAVPMA
+183 KLDAVPMA

-198 EAQFEGVIDLI
+198 EDNFKGIIDLI
-209 RQKALYWTDE
+209 QQKALYWTDE
-219 TGETIIE
+219 NGETILE
-226 KEIPDDQKAD
+226 KEIPEDYRAD
-236 AEEYRMKLMETLAE
+236 ADEYRMQLLETIAGH
-250 YDETFFEIFLDPENS
+250 DEIFFELFMEAEHEITVEN
-265 ITEEMI
+265 II
-271 TEALRKVCRS
+271 NAIQRICKS

-306 TYFPAPDHLPAIQGK
+306 TYFPGPDEIADICGK
-321 DPETEESV
+321 DPQTEESIMLQRN
-329 ELIRDETES
+329 EMES
-338 FSGLVFKVVID
+338 FAGLVFKVVID
-349 KHMGRLAMLRLYS
+349 KHMGRLAMLRIYS

-379 FRISRILQMQSDK
+379 FRVSRILQMQSDK
-392 TLAIE
+392 SLSIE
-397 EAKAGDIV
+397 EGQAGDIV
-405 ALTGIKDSKTGDSLS
+405 ALTGIKDAKTGDSLS
-420 AVEKPVLLE
+420 SAERPVLLE
-429 AITIPAPVI
+429 TIMIPAPVI

-443 PKTNSDE
+443 PKTNHDE

-463 DPSLVVERDRQT
+463 DPSLVLEKDRQT

-491 LEKIRLNHGIEV
+491 LEKIRLNHGIEI
-503 NQGKPKVS
+503 NQGQPKVS
-511 YREILTETRTHRE
+511 YREILTTTKVHRE

-536 ADITFEIGPR
+536 ADISFEIGPR
-546 ENNVPGIEFINL
+546 NDEEQGLEFINQ

-567 FIPSVEKGFKDAM
+567 FIPSVEKGFREAM

-586 GYPLESMKIRLL
+586 NYPLESMRITLL
-598 DGSFHAQDSSAFDFE
+598 DGSFHAQDSAAFDFE
-613 NAARDGF
+613 IAARDGF
-620 RAAALSCSPKLLE
+620 KAAAKGCSPKLME

-648 AVTADINRRRGII
+648 AITADINRRRGII
-661 SSIDEKSGR
+661 TSIEERSGR
-670 KIFAAEVPLAST
+670 KLFTAEIPLAST

-694 GRASISMKLSHYAM
+694 GRASISMKLSHYAL
-708 VPDFIANTLVT
+708 VPDFIANTLII

>member
-1 MGLFCCLIF
+1 
-10 KPQIKQN
+10 
-17 TIQYSKNQ
+17 
-25 QFKFSKMKY
+25 MKY

-46 AGKTTLSERLLYYT
+46 AGKTTLTERLLYYT

-97 WKKDGTAYNIN
+97 WKKGETVYNIN

-174 FAVLKEIET
+174 FAVVKEIET
-183 KLHAVPMA
+183 KLNAVPMM

-198 EAQFEGVIDLI
+198 EDQFEGVIDLI
-209 RQKALYWTDE
+209 KQKALYWIDE
-219 TGETIIE
+219 NGETIVE
-226 KEIPDDQKAD
+226 KEIPEDHKAD
-236 AEEYRMKLMETLAE
+236 ADEYRMKLMEILAE
-250 YDETFFEIFLDPENS
+250 YYETFFEIFMNS
-265 ITEEMI
+265 DNIISEEMI
-271 TEALRKVCRS
+271 TEALQKVCKS
-281 GAAVPVLCGSA
+281 GTAVPVLCGSA

-306 TYFPAPDHLPAIQGK
+306 TYFPAPDQLPAVQGK
-321 DPETEESV
+321 DPDTEEPV
-329 ELIRDETES
+329 ELVRNETES
-338 FSGLVFKVVID
+338 FSGLVFKVMID

-362 GKIKSGDTVL
+362 GSIKSGDTVL

-379 FRISRILQMQSDK
+379 FRISRILKMQSDK
-392 TLAIE
+392 TLSIE
-397 EAKAGDIV
+397 EGKAGDIV
-405 ALTGIKDSKTGDSLS
+405 ALTGIKDAKTGDSLS
-420 AVEKPVLLE
+420 AVEKPALLE

-546 ENNVPGIEFINL
+546 ENNELGLEFINL

-567 FIPSVEKGFKDAM
+567 FIPSVEKGFREAM

-598 DGSFHAQDSSAFDFE
+598 DGSFHAQDSGAFDFE

-620 RAAALSCSPKLLE
+620 RAAAISCSPKLLE

-642 IEEYTG
+642 IEECTG

-661 SSIDEKSGR
+661 SSIDERSGR
-670 KIFAAEVPLAST
+670 KIFTAEVPLAST
-682 FGYISDLRTLTS
+682 FGFISDLRTLTS
-694 GRASISMKLSHYAM
+694 GRASISMKLSHYAL
-708 VPDFIANTLVT
+708 VPDFITNTLIT

>member
-1 MGLFCCLIF
+1 
-10 KPQIKQN
+10 
-17 TIQYSKNQ
+17 
-25 QFKFSKMKY
+25 MKY

-46 AGKTTLSERLLYYT
+46 AGKTTLTERLLYYM
-60 GLIHKIGNVDDG
+60 GMIHKIGNVDEG

-86 ITISSAAVSTQ
+86 ITISSAAISTQ
-97 WKKDGTAYNIN
+97 WKKDENVFNIN

-174 FAVLKEIET
+174 FAVLNEIKT
-183 KLHAVPMA
+183 KLNAVPLA

-198 EAQFEGVIDLI
+198 EDHFEGVIDLI
-209 RQKALYWTDE
+209 KQKALYWIDE
-219 TGETIIE
+219 NGETIVE
-226 KEIPDDQKAD
+226 KEIPELYS
-236 AEEYRMKLMETLAE
+236 AEAHEWRMKLMETLAE
-250 YDETFFEIFLDPENS
+250 SDEQFFEYFLDSETKIS
-265 ITEEMI
+265 EEMI
-271 TEALRKVCRS
+271 TEAIKRVSLSRNL
-281 GAAVPVLCGSA
+281 VPVLCGSA
-292 FKNKGVQPLLDAVV
+292 FKNKGVQPLLDAIVS
-306 TYFPAPDHLPAIQGK
+306 YLPSPDQLPSVIGK
-321 DPETEESV
+321 DAKTDETV
-329 ELIRDETES
+329 ELERNEEEI

-349 KHMGRLAMLRLYS
+349 KHMGKLSMLRIYS
-362 GKIKSGDTVL
+362 GCIQSGDTIQ
-372 NVRTGES
+372 NVRTSES

-392 TLAIE
+392 TITVDE
-397 EAKAGDIV
+397 GKAGDIV
-405 ALTGIKDSKTGDSLS
+405 ALTGIKDAKTGDSLS
-420 AVEKPVLLE
+420 SVERAVLLE
-429 AITIPAPVI
+429 SITIPAPVI

-443 PKTNSDE
+443 PKTNADE

-491 LEKIRLNHGIEV
+491 LEKIRLNHGIEI

-511 YREILTETRTHRE
+511 YKEILTETRTHRE
-524 KLSKQNGGSGQF
+524 KLVKQNGGSGQF

-546 ENNVPGIEFINL
+546 NDDGIGLEFINQ
-558 IKGGVIPGE
+558 IKGGVIPNE
-567 FIPSVEKGFKDAM
+567 FVPSVEKGFREAM
-580 ENGPLK
+580 ENGALQ
-586 GYPLESMKIRLL
+586 GYPLESMKVTLL
-598 DGSFHAQDSSAFDFE
+598 DGSTHSNDSHAQDFE
-613 NAARDGF
+613 MAAREGF
-620 RAAALSCSPKLLE
+620 REIGKSCKPKLME
-633 PVMQVEIQS
+633 PIMKVEIQT
-642 IEEYTG
+642 IEDYTG
-648 AVTADINRRRGII
+648 VVTADINKRRGII
-661 SSIDEKSGR
+661 TSIDEKSGR
-670 KIFAAEVPLAST
+670 KIFTAEVPLAST

-694 GRASISMKLSHYAM
+694 GRASISMKLSHYTL

>member
-1 MGLFCCLIF
+1 
-10 KPQIKQN
+10 
-17 TIQYSKNQ
+17 
-25 QFKFSKMKY
+25 MKY

-46 AGKTTLSERLLYYT
+46 AGKTTLTERLLYYT

-97 WKKDGTAYNIN
+97 WEKGETVYNIN

-183 KLHAVPMA
+183 KLNAVPMA

-219 TGETIIE
+219 NGETIIE
-226 KEIPDDQKAD
+226 KEIPEDHKSDAD
-236 AEEYRMKLMETLAE
+236 EYRMKLMETLAE
-250 YDETFFEIFLDPENS
+250 YDETFFEVYMNPENS
-265 ITEEMI
+265 IPWEMI
-271 TEALRKVCRS
+271 TEALQKVCRS

-306 TYFPAPDHLPAIQGK
+306 TYFPAPDQLPAVHGK
-321 DPETEESV
+321 NPETEEVV
-329 ELIRDETES
+329 ELVRNETET

-362 GKIKSGDTVL
+362 GSIKSGDTVL

-379 FRISRILQMQSDK
+379 FRISRILKMQSDK
-392 TLAIE
+392 TLSIE
-397 EAKAGDIV
+397 EGKAGDIV
-405 ALTGIKDSKTGDSLS
+405 ALTGIKDAKTGDSLS

-511 YREILTETRTHRE
+511 YREILTETKTHRE

-546 ENNVPGIEFINL
+546 ENNEPGLEFINL

-567 FIPSVEKGFKDAM
+567 FIPSVEKGFREAM

-598 DGSFHAQDSSAFDFE
+598 DGSFHPQDSGAFDFE

-633 PVMQVEIQS
+633 PIMQVEIQS

-661 SSIDEKSGR
+661 SSIDERSGR
-670 KIFAAEVPLAST
+670 KIFTAEVPLAST

-694 GRASISMKLSHYAM
+694 GRASISMKLSHYAL
-708 VPDFIANTLVT
+708 VPDFIANTLIT

>member
-1 MGLFCCLIF
+1 
-10 KPQIKQN
+10 
-17 TIQYSKNQ
+17 
-25 QFKFSKMKY
+25 MKY

-46 AGKTTLSERLLYYT
+46 AGKTTLTERLLYYT

-72 NTTMDKDIQEKNRG
+72 NTTMDKDIQERSRG

-97 WKKDGTAYNIN
+97 WKKGETVYNIN

-117 FAVEVERSLRV
+117 FAVEVERSLRI

-151 QAEKHGISK
+151 QAEKHGTSK

-174 FAVLKEIET
+174 FSVLREIET

-198 EAQFEGVIDLI
+198 EDHFEGVIDLI
-209 RQKALYWTDE
+209 RQKALYWMDDN
-219 TGETIIE
+219 GETVIE
-226 KEIPDDQKAD
+226 KEIPEDLKAD
-236 AEEYRMKLMETLAE
+236 TDEYRMKLMETLAE
-250 YDETFFEIFLDPENS
+250 YDESFFEIFMDS
-265 ITEEMI
+265 DKKVTEEMI
-271 TEALRKVCRS
+271 SEALQRVCRS

-292 FKNKGVQPLLDAVV
+292 FKNKGVQPLLDAIV
-306 TYFPAPDHLPAIQGK
+306 TYFPAPEQLSNIQGEN
-321 DPETEESV
+321 PHTGETV
-329 ELIRDETES
+329 ELARNEMES
-338 FSGLVFKVVID
+338 LSGLIFKVVID
-349 KHMGRLAMLRLYS
+349 KHMGRLAMLRIYS
-362 GKIKSGDTVL
+362 GMIQSGNTVL
-372 NVRTGES
+372 NARTGES
-379 FRISRILQMQSDK
+379 FRISRILKMQSDK
-392 TLAIE
+392 TLSIE
-397 EAKAGDIV
+397 VGKAGDIV
-405 ALTGIKDSKTGDSLS
+405 ALTGIKDAKTGDTLS

-429 AITIPAPVI
+429 AITIPSPVI

-491 LEKIRLNHGIEV
+491 LEKMRLNHGIEV

-511 YREILTETRTHRE
+511 YREVLTEAMIHRE
-524 KLSKQNGGSGQF
+524 KLSKQNGGNGQF

-546 ENNVPGIEFINL
+546 ENNEMGLEFVNL

-567 FIPSVEKGFKDAM
+567 FIPSVEKGFREAM

-586 GYPLESMKIRLL
+586 GYPLESLKITLL
-598 DGSFHAQDSSAFDFE
+598 DGSFHSQDSAAYDFE
-613 NAARDGF
+613 MAARDGF
-620 RAAALSCSPKLLE
+620 RAAAVLCSPKLLE
-633 PVMQVEIQS
+633 PVMEVEIQS

-661 SSIDEKSGR
+661 LSIDEKSGR
-670 KIFAAEVPLAST
+670 KVFAAEVPLAST

-694 GRASISMKLSHYAM
+694 GRASISMKLAHYAL
-708 VPDFIANTLVT
+708 VPDFIASTLTT

>member
-1 MGLFCCLIF
+1 
-10 KPQIKQN
+10 
-17 TIQYSKNQ
+17 
-25 QFKFSKMKY
+25 MKY

-72 NTTMDKDIQEKNRG
+72 NTTMDKDIQERNRG

-97 WKKDGTAYNIN
+97 WKKGNTVYNIN

-151 QAEKHGISK
+151 QAEKHGTSK

-174 FAVLKEIET
+174 FAVLQEIET
-183 KLHAVPMA
+183 KLHAVPLA

-198 EAQFEGVIDLI
+198 EDNFEGVIDLV

-219 TGETIIE
+219 NGETIIE
-226 KEIPDDQKAD
+226 KEIPAD
-236 AEEYRMKLMETLAE
+236 FQAEAGEYRMKLMETLAE
-250 YDETFFEIFLDPENS
+250 YDEDFFEIFMDTEYG
-265 ITEEMI
+265 ITAEMI
-271 TEALRKVCRS
+271 TEAVQRVCQS

-292 FKNKGVQPLLDAVV
+292 FKNKGIQPLLDAVV
-306 TYFPAPDHLPAIQGK
+306 TYLPSPDKLADVKGK
-321 DPETEESV
+321 DPHTEETI
-329 ELIRDETES
+329 ELERNASEV

-349 KHMGRLAMLRLYS
+349 KHMGRLAMLRIYS
-362 GKIKSGDTVL
+362 GKIRSGDTVL
-372 NVRTGES
+372 NVRTGEN
-379 FRISRILQMQSDK
+379 FRVSRILQMQSDK
-392 TLAIE
+392 TLSME
-397 EAKAGDIV
+397 EGGAGDIV
-405 ALTGIKDSKTGDSLS
+405 ALTGIKDAKTGDSLS
-420 AVEKPVLLE
+420 SVEKPVLLE
-429 AITIPAPVI
+429 SITIPAPVI

-443 PKTNSDE
+443 PKTNGDE

-491 LEKIRLNHGIEV
+491 LEKIRLNHGIGI

-511 YREILTETRTHRE
+511 YREILTETKTHRE

-536 ADITFEIGPR
+536 ADISFEIGPR
-546 ENNVPGIEFINL
+546 DDNEYGLQFINM
-558 IKGGVIPGE
+558 IKGGVIPTE
-567 FIPSVEKGFKDAM
+567 FIPSVEKGFREAM
-580 ENGPLK
+580 EYGPLK
-586 GYPLESMKIRLL
+586 GYPLEGMKITLL
-598 DGSFHAQDSSAFDFE
+598 DGSFHAQDSAAFDFE
-613 NAARDGF
+613 IAAREGF
-620 RAAALSCSPKLLE
+620 RAAAGKCSPKLME

-648 AVTADINRRRGII
+648 AITADINRRRGII
-661 SSIDEKSGR
+661 TSIDEKSGR
-670 KIFAAEVPLAST
+670 KIFTAEIPLAST

-694 GRASISMKLSHYAM
+694 GRASISMKLSHYTLL
-708 VPDFIANTLVT
+708 PDFIANTLIT

>member
-1 MGLFCCLIF
+1 
-10 KPQIKQN
+10 
-17 TIQYSKNQ
+17 
-25 QFKFSKMKY
+25 MKY

-46 AGKTTLSERLLYYT
+46 AGKTTLTERLLYYT
-60 GLIHKIGNVDDG
+60 GMIHKIGNVDEG

-86 ITISSAAVSTQ
+86 ITISSAAISTQ
-97 WKKDGTAYNIN
+97 WKKDDNIFDIN

-174 FAVLKEIET
+174 FAVLNEIKT
-183 KLHAVPMA
+183 KLNAVPLA

-198 EAQFEGVIDLI
+198 EDHFEGVIDLVK
-209 RQKALYWTDE
+209 QKALYWMDE
-219 TGETIIE
+219 NGETIVE
-226 KEIPDDQKAD
+226 KEIPEFYKTEAHEWRQ
-236 AEEYRMKLMETLAE
+236 KLMETLAE
-250 YDETFFEIFLDPENS
+250 SDEQFFEYFLDSETEIS
-265 ITEEMI
+265 EEMI
-271 TEALRKVCRS
+271 TEAIKRASQSRNL
-281 GAAVPVLCGSA
+281 VPVLCGSA
-292 FKNKGVQPLLDAVV
+292 FKNKGVQPLLDAIVS
-306 TYFPAPDHLPAIQGK
+306 YLPSPDQLPSVIGK
-321 DPETEESV
+321 DAKTEETV
-329 ELIRDETES
+329 ELERNEEEI

-349 KHMGRLAMLRLYS
+349 KHMGKLSMLRIYS
-362 GKIKSGDTVL
+362 GCIQSGDTIQ

-392 TLAIE
+392 TITVDE
-397 EAKAGDIV
+397 GKAGDIV
-405 ALTGIKDSKTGDSLS
+405 ALTGIKDAKTGDSLS
-420 AVEKPVLLE
+420 SVERAVLLE
-429 AITIPAPVI
+429 SITIPAPVI

-443 PKTNSDE
+443 PKTNADE

-463 DPSLVVERDRQT
+463 DPSLFVERDRQT

-491 LEKIRLNHGIEV
+491 LEKIRLNHGIEI

-524 KLSKQNGGSGQF
+524 KLVKQNGGSGQF

-546 ENNVPGIEFINL
+546 NDDGIGLEFINQ
-558 IKGGVIPGE
+558 IKGGVIPNE
-567 FIPSVEKGFKDAM
+567 FIPSVEKGFREAM
-580 ENGPLK
+580 ENGALQ
-586 GYPLESMKIRLL
+586 GYPLESMKVTLL
-598 DGSFHAQDSSAFDFE
+598 DGSTHSNDSHAQDFE
-613 NAARDGF
+613 MAARDGF
-620 RAAALSCSPKLLE
+620 REIGKSCKPKLME
-633 PVMQVEIQS
+633 PIMKVEIQT
-642 IEEYTG
+642 IEDYTG
-648 AVTADINRRRGII
+648 AVTADINKRRGII
-661 SSIDEKSGR
+661 TSIDEKSGR
-670 KIFAAEVPLAST
+670 KIFTAEVPLAST

-694 GRASISMKLSHYAM
+694 GRASISMKLSHYAL

>member
-1 MGLFCCLIF
+1 
-10 KPQIKQN
+10 
-17 TIQYSKNQ
+17 
-25 QFKFSKMKY
+25 MKY

-46 AGKTTLSERLLYYT
+46 AGKTTLSERILYYT

-72 NTTMDKDIQEKNRG
+72 NTTMDKDIQERNRG
-86 ITISSAAVSTQ
+86 ITISSAAISTQ
-97 WKKDGTAYNIN
+97 WKKDNNVYNIN

-151 QAEKHGISK
+151 QAEKHETSK

-174 FAVLKEIET
+174 FAVLHEIRT
-183 KLHAVPMA
+183 KLNAVPLA

-198 EAQFEGVIDLI
+198 EVHFEGIIDLVKM
-209 RQKALYWTDE
+209 KALYWADE
-219 TGETIIE
+219 NGETIVE
-226 KEIPDDQKAD
+226 KEIPDNSIAEAD
-236 AEEYRMKLMETLAE
+236 EYRTTLLETLAE
-250 YDETFFEIFLDPENS
+250 YDETFFEIFMDSEQS
-265 ITEEMI
+265 ITVEMI
-271 TEALRKVCRS
+271 SEAIKRVCRS
-281 GAAVPVLCGSA
+281 GSAVPVLCGSA
-292 FKNKGVQPLLDAVV
+292 FKNKGIQPLLDAVV
-306 TYFPAPDHLPAIQGK
+306 TYLPAPDLLADLQGK
-321 DPETEESV
+321 DPYTEETV
-329 ELIRDETES
+329 TLERNEEAS
-338 FSGLVFKVVID
+338 FSGLVFKVLID
-349 KHMGRLAMLRLYS
+349 KHMGRLAMLRVYS
-362 GKIKSGDTVL
+362 GTIKSGDTLL

-392 TLAIE
+392 TLSLE

-405 ALTGIKDSKTGDSLS
+405 ALTGIKDAKTGDSLS
-420 AVEKPVLLE
+420 SSDKPILLE
-429 AITIPAPVI
+429 AITIPTPVI
-438 RVSIE
+438 RVAIE
-443 PKTNSDE
+443 PKTNGDE

-463 DPSLVVERDRQT
+463 DPSLVVERDAQT

-491 LEKIRLNHGIEV
+491 LEKIRLNHGIEI

-511 YREILTETRTHRE
+511 YREILTATKIHRE

-536 ADITFEIGPR
+536 ADISFEIGPGNDS
-546 ENNVPGIEFINL
+546 EHGLEFINM
-558 IKGGVIPGE
+558 IKGGVIPTE
-567 FIPSVEKGFKDAM
+567 FIPSVEKGFREAM

-586 GYPLESMKIRLL
+586 GYPLENMKVTLL
-598 DGSFHAQDSSAFDFE
+598 DGSFHAQDSAAFDFE
-613 NAARDGF
+613 IVAREGF
-620 RAAALSCSPKLLE
+620 KAAAKGCSPKLME
-633 PVMQVEIQS
+633 PIMQVEIQS

-661 SSIDEKSGR
+661 TSIDEKSGR

-694 GRASISMKLSHYAM
+694 GRASISMKLSHYAL
-708 VPDFIANTLVT
+708 VPDFIANILIT